1 MIMHELRRS
10 GALLKLLIDK
20 GEDTSIMAPVPV
32 YQKRVLVW
40 QPPGG
45 RCSVLRSV
53 PKLIDNDGQPTF
65 RVNRQVHIERY
76 IDHDVGISYS
86 SFVFLNTLVSS

>member
-1 MIMHELRRS
+1 MIMHDLQRS

-20 GEDTSIMAPVPV
+20 GDSEDTSIMAPVPV

-53 PKLIDNDGQPTF
+53 PILIDNELESIFKGQV
-65 RVNRQVHIERY
+65 RL
-76 IDHDVGISYS
+76 S
-86 SFVFLNTLVSS
+86 SSTHRALYRS